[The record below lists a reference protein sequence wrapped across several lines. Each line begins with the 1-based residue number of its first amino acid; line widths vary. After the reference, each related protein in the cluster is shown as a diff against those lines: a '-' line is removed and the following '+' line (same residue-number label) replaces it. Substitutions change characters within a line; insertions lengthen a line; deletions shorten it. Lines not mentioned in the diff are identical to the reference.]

1 MCGYRQIRSDIKSES
16 EFNYGTDSKNQK
28 APRGS
33 GIAARLHEYHEV
45 FKAAN
50 E

>member
-1 MCGYRQIRSDIKSES
+1 MTFKQKASSTMQQTAKAD
-16 EFNYGTDSKNQK
+16 K

-33 GIAARLHEYHEV
+33 GIAARLHEYYEV